1 MLYWQEFCYIYFIII
16 IFFLNMVHATLQLS
30 VSPIY
35 LDFQTTYFH
44 YNSYFSPSHLALLF
58 FNFKFPLACFRN
70 WLQQPKKLVFETKLT
85 LSLFFSIA
93 NPKHWSVRGL
103 KFQQWSQQ
111 YSHALINSQHG
122 KQESDVLQYMIFI
135 DRFDMLGPFKYII
148 IDFLRNIYT

>member
-1 MLYWQEFCYIYFIII
+1 
-16 IFFLNMVHATLQLS
+16 MVHATLQLS

-44 YNSYFSPSHLALLF
+44 YNSYFSPSHLALF
-58 FNFKFPLACFRN
+58 FLILNSRLACFKN
-70 WLQQPKKLVFETKLT
+70 WLQQPKKLVFESKLT

-93 NPKHWSVRGL
+93 NTNHWSAL
-103 KFQQWSQQ
+103 KFQQCSQQ

-135 DRFDMLGPFKYII
+135 DRFDMLGPSKYII
-148 IDFLRNIYT
+148 IDFFRNIYT